1 MKKILSLPSW
11 AKMTNLAG
19 RWMHTP
25 KWYITTWRVLGRT
38 RECLMNWRTWA
49 GGEAAVYFGESGMT
63 YGKIKLNV
71 LAVAKPLT
79 AITASTPS
87 QTIFGELLLTLQIIY
102 TQSQMQHETSRLGA
116 SQMRWGLEKPL
127 TLKCTGSPLPNV
139 VPELWLMANEKPVEH
154 VCIAH
159 CT

>member
-1 MKKILSLPSW
+1 
-11 AKMTNLAG
+11 
-19 RWMHTP
+19 
-25 KWYITTWRVLGRT
+25 
-38 RECLMNWRTWA
+38 
-49 GGEAAVYFGESGMT
+49 MT

-79 AITASTPS
+79 AITALKPS

-127 TLKCTGSPLPNV
+127 TPKCTGSPLPNV
-139 VPELWLMANEKPVEH
+139 VPEL
-154 VCIAH
+154 
-159 CT
+159 